1 MVDPRKSHEPPGVLE
16 PLSVPRIEVQTP
28 TPAPSEAEP
37 KLVHPK
43 GARADPTATQ
53 VSNGASNEAV
63 VGTGSRSE
71 PSSDLVV
78 VIPRPTQ
85 TQMEANESP
94 ARLKRRRKLLR
105 RARNTLNRRA
115 YLKVTLGRK
124 LAFPVK
130 DILRRS
136 ARDEDVDIVEIQV
149 VA

>member
-1 MVDPRKSHEPPGVLE
+1 MEPRKSHEPAGGLE
-16 PLSVPRIEVQTP
+16 PSTIPRIQVQTP

-37 KLVHPK
+37 KVVHPE

-53 VSNGASNEAV
+53 VSIGASNEAA
-63 VGTGSRSE
+63 VGTGSQRE
-71 PSSDLVV
+71 PSSELVV

-85 TQMEANESP
+85 TRMEANESP

-105 RARNTLNRRA
+105 RARNVLNRRT

-136 ARDEDVDIVEIQV
+136 AMDEDVDIVEIQV
-149 VA
+149 VT